1 MKTGVSIAPCDT
13 QRRPRRARPSVASSW
28 KSSIARLSPARRA
41 SAPALAVP
49 SPVMD
54 APVLIVEDDP
64 DTAEQFGAVLG
75 DDGLASERVADGR
88 EALRR
93 AIGGGYR
100 LILLDVLLP
109 GMNGLEVLRQLRFQR
124 VGTPVMVV
132 SARGTE
138 IDRVLGLDL
147 GADDYLCKPVSLVEL
162 RTRVKALLRSVER
175 LAGARADRASSQS
188 ASRLVLR
195 ALEVEPHSRR
205 AWRDGVEL
213 TLSAREFDLLALLV
227 GSPGRVFSR
236 AQLLEAV
243 WNTRLSAY
251 ADNVNTHVNRLR
263 NRVEPDPANPRYVL
277 TVRGAGYRSAAPDEV
292 AKA

>member
-1 MKTGVSIAPCDT
+1 
-13 QRRPRRARPSVASSW
+13 
-28 KSSIARLSPARRA
+28 
-41 SAPALAVP
+41 
-49 SPVMD
+49 MD

-75 DDGLASERVADGR
+75 DEGLPSERLGDGR
-88 EALRR
+88 EALRC
-93 AIGGGYR
+93 AIRGGYR
-100 LILLDVLLP
+100 LILLDILLP
-109 GMNGLEVLRQLRFQR
+109 GMNGLEVLRQLRLQR

-188 ASRLVLR
+188 PSRFVLG

-251 ADNVNTHVNRLR
+251 EDNVNTHVNRLR

>member
-28 KSSIARLSPARRA
+28 KSSIARLSPA
-41 SAPALAVP
+41 PLAVP

-188 ASRLVLR
+188 PSRFVLG

-213 TLSAREFDLLALLV
+213 TLSAREFDLLA
-227 GSPGRVFSR
+227 
-236 AQLLEAV
+236 
-243 WNTRLSAY
+243 
-251 ADNVNTHVNRLR
+251 
-263 NRVEPDPANPRYVL
+263 
-277 TVRGAGYRSAAPDEV
+277 
-292 AKA
+292 